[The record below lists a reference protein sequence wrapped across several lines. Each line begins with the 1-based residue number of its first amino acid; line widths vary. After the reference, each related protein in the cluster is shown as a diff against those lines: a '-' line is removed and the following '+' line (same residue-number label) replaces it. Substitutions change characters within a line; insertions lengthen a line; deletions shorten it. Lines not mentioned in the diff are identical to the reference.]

1 MSNDIEVISAS
12 QDTEVSIVVLYFCL
26 IFHYLLFYQ
35 SNMRNLIK
43 IFLYINI
50 QISDD
55 EDEEDDDEL
64 IDPGNESANILRK
77 LYINNIYKLRENL
90 GIISKR
96 MLLNMISL

>member
-1 MSNDIEVISAS
+1 
-12 QDTEVSIVVLYFCL
+12 
-26 IFHYLLFYQ
+26 
-35 SNMRNLIK
+35 MRNLIK